1 MNNEVMTAAKPKM
14 KSINHY
20 VRNEELNLQIH
31 TNANVFEIL
40 DAEWAE
46 LAHLSNQMICMSAGW
61 SSSWWKH
68 FGRHKD
74 RSLFIVTVYDNHKLV
89 AIFPFYKGVTTV
101 GGITIQRRLQLIGS
115 GGSPNEQF
123 GFSDDY
129 GISDFLDVIVHPEYK
144 SAIADLFVKL
154 LLSPELSDHQIT
166 FHQVKDDSYIK
177 ETIYPLLKMSKRR
190 VREENTDVC
199 YYVEVDRKGDFK
211 DFIKKQKSNARRRF
225 RQTMRARGIGNEY
238 IIQEPD
244 GLCEADRMLETLIK
258 MHQDRWHK
266 IGYPGAFQ
274 DERFTAFF
282 KEISFTAFRENR
294 LWLRQAV
301 DEGGVCSVRM
311 LLMYNGRYYD
321 YMSGYDDDSPSAK
334 HRPGI
339 GLLLDLVENS
349 LEQQIDRVEL
359 LRGDEGYKHDFTDLS
374 CNNWKITIPEI
385 RHWKTGWG
393 LPAAAAKLC
402 SVIHKYTSREK
413 MLLKV
418 QYKKV
423 GFLYMFPEYF
433 KFRKD
438 TIIHKIKEMKRAG

>member
-1 MNNEVMTAAKPKM
+1 MNNEVMTAEKPKM
-14 KSINHY
+14 KSIHHY
-20 VRNEELNLQIH
+20 VRNEELTLQIH
-31 TNANVFEIL
+31 TNANIFSTLE
-40 DAEWAE
+40 AEWTK
-46 LAHLSNQMICMSAGW
+46 LACLSDQMICMSSIWAA
-61 SSSWWKH
+61 SWWKH
-68 FGRHKD
+68 FGRHKN

-89 AIFPFYKGVTTV
+89 AIFPFYKGVTTL
-101 GGITIQRRLQLIGS
+101 GGITLQRRLQLIGS
-115 GGSPNEQF
+115 GGSPNEQL

-129 GISDFLDVIVHPEYK
+129 GISDFLDVIVDPEYK
-144 SAIADLFVKL
+144 ADIADFFVKF

-166 FHQVKDDSYIK
+166 FHQARDDSYIREK
-177 ETIYPLLKMSKRR
+177 VYPLLKRSKRR
-190 VREENTDVC
+190 VREENTDIC

-211 DFIKKQKSNARRRF
+211 DFIKNQKSNARRRF
-225 RQTMRARGIGNEY
+225 RQTMRARGVGNEY

-244 GLCEADRMLETLIK
+244 GLCEADRMLETLIE

-282 KEISFTAFRENR
+282 KEISFAAFRENR

-349 LEQQIDRVEL
+349 LKQHVGRVEL

-374 CNNWKITIPEI
+374 YNNWKITIPEI
-385 RHWKTGWG
+385 KYWKTGWG
-393 LPAAAAKLC
+393 LPAAAAQLC
-402 SVIHKYTSREK
+402 SVIFKYVSREK

-423 GFLYMFPEYF
+423 GFLYMFPGYF
-433 KFRKD
+433 KFRMD
-438 TIIHKIKEMKRAG
+438 TIIHKINEIKRAG